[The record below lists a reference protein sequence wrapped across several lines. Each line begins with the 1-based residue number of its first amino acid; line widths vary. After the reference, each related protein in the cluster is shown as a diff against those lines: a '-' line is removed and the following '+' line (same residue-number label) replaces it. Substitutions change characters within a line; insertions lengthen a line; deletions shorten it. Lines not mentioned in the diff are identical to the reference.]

1 MKMPSTTTTTTT
13 STPAL
18 RLTPL
23 GGVGHF
29 GRNCL
34 LVEQFG
40 EGGVAGEALL
50 VDCGVRFPGPEL
62 PGFDAALPDLE
73 RLAGVGDRL
82 KAVVVT
88 HGHEDHIGALPF
100 LLRERPGLPVYCT
113 GFTAHFI
120 ARRCRRF
127 DVDVDPIV
135 LPFGE
140 VRAVAGCGV
149 SFAAVSHSIPGAASL
164 VLRTP
169 VGVVVHSGDF
179 RVDEDPL
186 LGPPTDLDSL
196 AAAAG
201 EDGVRCLLAD
211 STGALSDDRRDV
223 GAAPARRSPERDVGV
238 ALDRCFVGD
247 DGAPFGG
254 LVVVGLFASHLQRL
268 ALLAETCRRHRR
280 KLLLLGT
287 GLAEVYAMTLAHRD
301 DSFLHGE
308 TGGAFFADVVVDEA
322 GAKNLPR
329 DRLCIAAT
337 GTQGEAQAALARL
350 ARGDAGLP
358 FAVGA
363 GDRVVFSAR
372 VIPGN
377 ELKVQA
383 VVDALVD
390 RGCDVVVGRSAP
402 HVSGHGGLRDLQ
414 DLIGATRPQSFV
426 ALHGTPMHL
435 VAHGRL
441 ARALGVDADRVVG
454 LRDGHSLVLTRDGV
468 RHVESVPASE
478 PAAVDGEVC
487 DFPRGIA
494 RSRRRLHEGGVL
506 VLEVKNHIDDDGH
519 ETLAIHGVTARGV
532 FPPVDEAMT
541 RTLTSI
547 LRERHRQ
554 GLPLD
559 GDDAEKHFA
568 RPWKKR
574 WRPAPEIVI
583 LRR

>member
-1 MKMPSTTTTTTT
+1 MTTTTTTG
-13 STPAL
+13 AL

-34 LVEQFG
+34 LVEQLDG
-40 EGGVAGEALL
+40 AGVAGEALL

-73 RLAGVGDRL
+73 RLAQVGERL

-100 LLRERPGLPVYCT
+100 LLRERPGLPVYST
-113 GFTAHFI
+113 SFTAHFI
-120 ARRCRRF
+120 ARRCARF
-127 DVDVDPIV
+127 QVDVDPIA

-140 VRAVAGCGV
+140 VRLVAGCGV

-186 LGPPTDLDSL
+186 LGPPTDLASL
-196 AAAAG
+196 AAIAG
-201 EDGVRCLLAD
+201 DDGVRCLLAD
-211 STGALSDDRRDV
+211 STGALTDDRRDDDN
-223 GAAPARRSPERDVGV
+223 AAGTGRRRSPERDVGP
-238 ALDRCFVGD
+238 ALDRCFVDD
-247 DGAPFGG
+247 DGAPFSG

-301 DSFLHGE
+301 DSFLHDE
-308 TGGAFFADVVVDEA
+308 TGGAFFADVVIDEA
-322 GAKNLPR
+322 TAKNLPR
-329 DRLCIAAT
+329 DRLCISAT
-337 GTQGEAQAALARL
+337 GTQGEPRAALARL

-358 FAVGA
+358 FSVGA

-390 RGCDVVVGRSAP
+390 RGCDVVVGRQAP

-414 DLIGATRPQSFV
+414 DLIAVTRPQSFV

-441 ARALGVDADRVVG
+441 AHSLGVDGARVLG
-454 LRDGHSLVLTRDGV
+454 LRDGHSLVLTRDAV
-468 RHVESVPASE
+468 RHVESGPAGE

-494 RSRRRLHEGGVL
+494 RSRRRLHEGGVV
-506 VLEVKNHIDDDGH
+506 VLEVRGVVDDNGH
-519 ETLAIHGVTARGV
+519 ETVAIHGVVVRGV
-532 FPPVDEAMT
+532 FPPVDEALT

-554 GLPLD
+554 GLALE
-559 GDDAEKHFA
+559 GDDAEHHLA

-574 WRPAPEIVI
+574 YRPAPEIVV

>member
-1 MKMPSTTTTTTT
+1 MTTTMTMTMTTTTTGA
-13 STPAL
+13 AL

-34 LVEQFG
+34 LVEQLG
-40 EGGVAGEALL
+40 EGDVAGDALL

-73 RLAGVGDRL
+73 RLAGVGERL
-82 KAVVVT
+82 KGVVVT

-113 GFTAHFI
+113 GFTSHFI
-120 ARRCRRF
+120 ARRCARF
-127 DVDVDPIV
+127 DVEVDPIV
-135 LPFGE
+135 LAFGE
-140 VRAVAGCGV
+140 VRDVAGCGI
-149 SFAAVSHSIPGAASL
+149 SFAAVSHSIPGAASV

-179 RVDEDPL
+179 RIDEDPL

-201 EDGVRCLLAD
+201 DDGVRCLLAD
-211 STGALSDDRRDV
+211 STGALSDDRRTAET
-223 GAAPARRSPERDVGV
+223 GRRSPERDVGA
-238 ALDRCFVGD
+238 ALDRCFVDD

-287 GLAEVYAMTLAHRD
+287 GLAEVYAMALAHRD
-301 DSFLHGE
+301 DRFLHGE
-308 TGGAFFADVVVDEA
+308 TGGAFFAEVVVDEA

-329 DRLCIAAT
+329 EHLCIAAT
-337 GTQGEAQAALARL
+337 GTQGEPQAALARL

-358 FAVGA
+358 FSVGA

-372 VIPGN
+372 IIPGN

-390 RGCDVVVGRSAP
+390 RGCDVVVGRDAP

-414 DLIGATRPQSFV
+414 DLIGATRPRSFV

-441 ARALGVDADRVVG
+441 ARALGVAADRVVG
-454 LRDGHSLVLTRDGV
+454 LRDGHSLVLTRDGM
-468 RHVESVPASE
+468 RHVESGRAGE
-478 PAAVDGEVC
+478 PAVVAGEVC

-494 RSRRRLHEGGVL
+494 RTRRRLHEGGVL
-506 VLEVKNHIDDDGH
+506 VLEVGNHVDDDGQ
-519 ETLAIHGVTARGV
+519 ETLAIHCVTARGV
-532 FPPVDEAMT
+532 FPPVDEAIIHA
-541 RTLTSI
+541 LADI

-559 GDDAEKHFA
+559 GDDAEKHLA